1 MSVFSKMFSGGA
13 KSNALKI
20 TIPVVILGVL
30 FTQNYIFSDS
40 QESVIPSI
48 NVKRGDVAIKITEAG
63 ELRASDQ
70 VTISAVTDKQILW
83 LVPEGTTVEEG
94 DTLLV
99 YESEKYVISKSEAEV
114 SVELEKANIIRAESD
129 LESQKAKE
137 EGARQK
143 YENLRNLA
151 KDGFAVESEVEQA
164 RLGHIEL
171 QSKTRGTEA
180 SVDAA
185 RANLRRAE
193 RQLNQQERKLRQG
206 VALAP
211 RAGLVVYAPVGSE
224 EDGKKIEV
232 GMIPFEGMDL
242 IYLPDISTM
251 MVDTEISEVDLARV
265 HPGMKSEIRLDAYPD
280 AVFEGEIENIA
291 DLAKRKISRITGK
304 ATGAKVF
311 EVEVEVD
318 SQDERLKPGLS
329 ATVDIIISTYEN
341 ALYIPL
347 EAVFID
353 ELDRTTVFVKKGG
366 GIEQKVVKL
375 GESNERVILVVDGVK
390 EGDELL
396 LGRPASTT

>member
-1 MSVFSKMFSGGA
+1 
-13 KSNALKI
+13 
-20 TIPVVILGVL
+20 
-30 FTQNYIFSDS
+30 
-40 QESVIPSI
+40 
-48 NVKRGDVAIKITEAG
+48 
-63 ELRASDQ
+63 
-70 VTISAVTDKQILW
+70 
-83 LVPEGTTVEEG
+83 
-94 DTLLV
+94 
-99 YESEKYVISKSEAEV
+99 
-114 SVELEKANIIRAESD
+114 
-129 LESQKAKE
+129 
-137 EGARQK
+137 
-143 YENLRNLA
+143 
-151 KDGFAVESEVEQA
+151 
-164 RLGHIEL
+164 
-171 QSKTRGTEA
+171 
-180 SVDAA
+180 
-185 RANLRRAE
+185 
-193 RQLNQQERKLRQG
+193 
-206 VALAP
+206 
-211 RAGLVVYAPVGSE
+211 
-224 EDGKKIEV
+224 
-232 GMIPFEGMDL
+232 
-242 IYLPDISTM
+242 
-251 MVDTEISEVDLARV
+251 
-265 HPGMKSEIRLDAYPD
+265 MKSEIRLDAYPD